1 MNFRDLFERQNV
13 YFRDTVR
20 HTDAKSRVR
29 KLSQMR
35 EWIMGNREQIG
46 QAVYADL
53 KKSVPETDLTEIKAS
68 LLEIDHARKNLRRW
82 MKPKRAGRSLLF
94 LSASGKTV
102 AQPKGV
108 CLIISPWNFPFLL
121 SIGPLTAAIA
131 AGNCVILKPSEMAP
145 QTSRL
150 LCRMA
155 EELFPAQE
163 ISVVEG
169 GVETAQALLKLPFD
183 HIFFTGSTR
192 VGKIVMEAAAQN
204 LSSLTLELGGENPAI
219 VDDTARIELTARRL
233 VWGRFINCGQACVA
247 PNTVYVH
254 ESIREPL
261 TVAVKRQIG
270 MLFPGAKKN
279 NPDYGRIIDEK
290 NFRRIAELLDD
301 AGEKQAR
308 VIYGG
313 NTDEKELFIEPTVL
327 ECNNREARV
336 FREEIFGPLL
346 VLHGY
351 KELDDVLAFINEGHK
366 PLALYVFS
374 QNRKAIDYIISNS
387 ASGGV
392 GINDTTLQFAHPHLP
407 FGGENHSGLG
417 RGHGYHGFLA
427 FSNERAVFRQS
438 RWNTSALIYPP
449 YTAGVKK
456 IINIILRYF

>member
-1 MNFRDLFERQNV
+1 MRYDELFDRQRGNFHKGLRDSKSAARI
-13 YFRDTVR
+13 DTLTR
-20 HTDAKSRVR
+20 LRN
-29 KLSQMR
+29 
-35 EWIMGNREQIG
+35 WIMNNRDAIRE
-46 QAVYADL
+46 AVYADL
-53 KKSVPETDLTEIKAS
+53 KKPVPETDLTEIKAS

-150 LCRMA
+150 LRRMA
-155 EELFPAQE
+155 EELFPAEE
-163 ISVVEG
+163 IAVAEG
-169 GVETAQALLKLPFD
+169 GVEVAQALLKLPFD

-192 VGKIVMEAAAQN
+192 VGKIVMQAAAQN

-219 VDDTARIELTARRL
+219 VDETARIKQTARRL
-233 VWGRFINCGQACVA
+233 AWGRFINCGQACVA

-261 TVAVKRQIG
+261 TEAVKRQIEV
-270 MLFPGAKKN
+270 LFPGAKKN
-279 NPDYGRIIDEK
+279 NPDYGRIIDEN
-290 NFRRIAELLDD
+290 NFRRIEGLLDD
-301 AGEKQAR
+301 AKQKKAR
-308 VIYGG
+308 VICGG

-327 ECNNREARV
+327 ECDNREARV

-351 KELDDVLAFINEGHK
+351 KELDDVLTFINDGHK

-374 QNRKAIDYIISNS
+374 QNKRAIDYIISNS